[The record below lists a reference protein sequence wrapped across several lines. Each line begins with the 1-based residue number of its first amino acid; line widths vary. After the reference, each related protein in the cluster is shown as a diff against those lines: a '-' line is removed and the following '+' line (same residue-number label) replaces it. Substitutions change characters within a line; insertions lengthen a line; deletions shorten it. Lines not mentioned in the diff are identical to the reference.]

1 MDSLTAAFVANV
13 RRILESRGL
22 SQRAFA
28 GMLGVSQPTLCVTL
42 SGRSHVSLGTVER
55 YAAALGV
62 KPCEL
67 LCPASTT
74 PRTARTRRP
83 RG

>member
-1 MDSLTAAFVANV
+1 MDSLAAAFTANV

-22 SQRAFA
+22 SQRSFA
-28 GMLGVSQPTLCVTL
+28 GMLDISQPTLCVTL

-62 KPCEL
+62 RPCEL
-67 LCPASTT
+67 LCPVTT
-74 PRTARTRRP
+74 TARTARTRRP